1 MALSYSICVPNHFI
15 FQNCESFISHTKY
28 KIIYRYHPILYNLLQ
43 SSLYPFHFLSLQFLQ
58 FKIYTM
64 PSFDLVSKVDLQ
76 TLDNAVNTVE
86 KEIRNRFDFKGN
98 HVVIDLNKKD
108 FKLNLESESEM
119 KINQIID
126 VLISKSMKQGLAA
139 EIYDLSKE
147 PFQSGK
153 VVKKE
158 IPVRNGI
165 KQEDAKKIVKLI
177 KDSGLKVQAAIM
189 DDIIRI
195 TAKKIDDLQAVIQA
209 SKGWDLGLAFQYV
222 NMKN

>member
-1 MALSYSICVPNHFI
+1 
-15 FQNCESFISHTKY
+15 
-28 KIIYRYHPILYNLLQ
+28 
-43 SSLYPFHFLSLQFLQ
+43 
-58 FKIYTM
+58 M

-76 TLDNAVNTVE
+76 TLDNAVNTVG
-86 KEIRNRFDFKGN
+86 KEIKNRYDFKGN

-108 FKLNLESESEM
+108 FKLNLESESDM

-158 IPVRNGI
+158 IQVRNGI

-177 KDSGLKVQAAIM
+177 KDSGFKVQAAIM

-209 SKGWDLGLAFQYV
+209 SKSWDLGLAFQYV

>member
-1 MALSYSICVPNHFI
+1 
-15 FQNCESFISHTKY
+15 
-28 KIIYRYHPILYNLLQ
+28 
-43 SSLYPFHFLSLQFLQ
+43 
-58 FKIYTM
+58 M

-86 KEIRNRFDFKGN
+86 KEIKNRFDFKGN
-98 HVVIDLNKKD
+98 HVVINLNKKD
-108 FKLNLESESEM
+108 FVLNLEGESDM
-119 KINQIID
+119 KIGQIID
-126 VLISKSMKQGLAA
+126 VLTSKSMKQGLAA

-153 VVKKE
+153 IVKKE

-177 KDSGLKVQAAIM
+177 KDSGYKVQAAIM

-209 SKGWDLGLAFQYV
+209 SKSWDLGLAFQYV